1 MTAYT
6 CKKSNQFG
14 CCSTSAVADT
24 SAPIPGILDTALPA
38 VSILIGVSIANLTC

>member
-14 CCSTSAVADT
+14 CCSTSAAAGT
-24 SAPIPGILDTALPA
+24 SAPMLGILDTVLPA
-38 VSILIGVSIANLTC
+38 VSILLDVSIVSLTC